1 MPEAGQLQIPGMRF
15 PMREGATQRNEE
27 RAGWGPS
34 PLISCRGFQ
43 EQQDGSRRWQIGT
56 VMLGSVGSSKDL
68 GKAVSTKPC
77 GTYGHLGIWSSR
89 SG

>member
-1 MPEAGQLQIPGMRF
+1 MPEAGQLQIPGTRF

-56 VMLGSVGSSKDL
+56 VMLGSVGSAAGTLTLLWGTNDHLVDL
-68 GKAVSTKPC
+68 
-77 GTYGHLGIWSSR
+77 R
-89 SG
+89 